1 MNKMIY
7 DNLKSS
13 VIQMNAIVAKL
24 KLIDLPNKPKQWIK
38 GGKPTKMALKFN
50 RAAIKAGKA
59 YDYLDTSKLVRFTEK
74 GNLGIINKK
83 FDTRYKKPTLIKAQK
98 KLNVFGSVIVRG
110 SASDKSFRYVAQ
122 GDDEVPSWMEGSD
135 PLYNNDLLR
144 TLIQDN
150 NIKGDYRIL
159 IKINSV
165 IAKDKS
171 YLITSASK
179 FWKDYRLDY
188 QYGSEFMIW
197 NNPAINEGDVVHFIF
212 TKEKLLTDQYYQQ
225 KFLDGKVS
233 HCLLQPIMEWAKEM
247 IAGTKSK
254 DTKKRYNA
262 IISKLEGKKPVD
274 KRNKGVI
281 GYLEKYKDGI
291 PETELS
297 NFCEDLQIGMDIEQP
312 FNENLLFEYRS
323 VKKCCKV
330 FKFINTR
337 LNHVDFVDDSNFGHI
352 QFNSLFKTFEPIP
365 VLKGTMLEFQK
376 QLDDANE
383 FYVYTKNSYGISSIR
398 SLTNYLILKSDF
410 SDTVREF
417 EQSHIAGSPALKDC
431 SIDAKKYPELQN
443 FIDLG
448 THFNGTID
456 FKETKNLKNE
466 SNRPASLKHIDMTKA
481 YTQFKNCKYYD
492 GFMMQ
497 ITDFRKTNKIV
508 SNGLYYVED
517 IDLTNCA
524 PKFIEIMETVGW
536 YHSYNVYTKEEL
548 EALTKYGGKYTI
560 TAGCWGARS
569 EFDFGLLNQQMLSDK
584 ETIMVGDKE
593 ISIPYYSKWAGMN
606 CMVNEKKNFWVKGDE
621 KYFKSLNADTSIYYA
636 EGEARIAY
644 DNTYQYNKKHIT
656 AQITAYQRL
665 QMLDQMM
672 EMDVSKIYRICCDG
686 IYYEAH
692 DFKIDKVFSPK
703 TKITFNNEECE
714 DYLSGIIV
722 SKKDRYI
729 DFDSLAPFRENYKT
743 EIFDGAGGDGKTYHN
758 LFIDTGLV
766 NVVYAPHSNKLMSA
780 MSAQYLDHF
789 GTKLTTTNHH
799 RLLNEPYATEDT
811 AKYSVYVIDECSML
825 TEKQKE
831 QLMKTIKGKIIF
843 CGDLSC
849 QCEPVYEKRNR
860 AEEADMTDEEKAEE
874 AKNYIQMT
882 YDGIDNIAE
891 QSPKNWRFDDTAQ
904 LKAANYLRSCI
915 KNKKLSNMKLLP
927 YQVVDKYY
935 VKANYGVND
944 IILVSQ
950 HKYNDQW
957 TKAFKKLE
965 KYKVTNNT
973 RDYKNGD
980 VCFKKMKNVTTEL
993 RHGYTVHSVQG
1004 ETFTNNIY
1012 IDMRSMTSARIFY
1025 TAISRAKYSSQIY
1038 LVK

>member
-1 MNKMIY
+1 MSQSQLITK
-7 DNLKSS
+7 LKS
-13 VIQMNAIVAKL
+13 
-24 KLIDLPNKPKQWIK
+24 IDLPNKPKLWIK
-38 GGKPTKMALKFN
+38 GGIPTKKALKFN
-50 RAAIKAGKA
+50 RAAIKAGEIFG
-59 YDYLDTSKLVRFTEK
+59 YLDTSKLVRFTEK

-83 FDTRYKKPTLIKAQK
+83 YDTRYIKPTLVKAQK
-98 KLNVFGSVIVRG
+98 KLNVFGSVIVPKKET
-110 SASDKSFRYVAQ
+110 KSFRYVAQ
-122 GDDEVPSWMEGSD
+122 DNGTPSWMEGSD
-135 PLYNNDLLR
+135 PLYNNDLLI
-144 TLIQDN
+144 TLIRDN
-150 NIKGDYRIL
+150 NIKGDYRII

-165 IAKDKS
+165 IAKDNS

-179 FWKDYRLDY
+179 FWKDNSIQY
-188 QYGSEFMIW
+188 QIDSPYMIW
-197 NNPAINEGDVVHFIF
+197 NNPTINAGDVVHFIF
-212 TKEKLLTDQYYQQ
+212 TKEKLLPKKYYQQ

-233 HCLLQPIMEWAKEM
+233 HCLLQPIMEWAIDIVLK
-247 IAGTKSK
+247 TKSN

-262 IISKLEGKKPVD
+262 IISKFVSKKPVD
-274 KRNKGVI
+274 KRNKKVI

-312 FNENLLFEYRS
+312 FNENLLYEYRS
-323 VKKCCKV
+323 VKKSLKV

-337 LNHVDFVDDSNFGHI
+337 LNHVEFVDDSNFRNI
-352 QFNSLFKTFEPIP
+352 KFNSLFKTFEPIP
-365 VLKGTMLEFQK
+365 VLKGTMLDFQK
-376 QLDDANE
+376 QLDDTNE

-431 SIDAKKYPELQN
+431 SIDAKKFPELQN

-456 FKETKNLKNE
+456 FKETKHLKNE
-466 SNRPASLKHIDMTKA
+466 SNRPASLKHIDMTQA

-497 ITDFRKTNKIV
+497 ITDFRKTEKIIG
-508 SNGLYYVED
+508 NGLYYVED
-517 IDLTNCA
+517 IDLTDCS
-524 PKFIEIMETVGW
+524 PKFIEIMEYVGW

-569 EFDFGLLNQQMLSDK
+569 EFEFDKNMLSK
-584 ETIMVGDKE
+584 KE
-593 ISIPYYSKWAGMN
+593 IIQIDVNDANKDVTIPFYSKWAGMN
-606 CMVNEKKNFWVKGDE
+606 CMVNEKKNFWMKGNE
-621 KYFKSLNADTSIYYA
+621 KYFKTLNTNTSIYYA

-672 EMDVSKIYRICCDG
+672 EMDVSKIIRICCDG
-686 IYYEAH
+686 IYYEDH

-703 TKITFNNEECE
+703 TKITFNNDPCE

-722 SKKDRYI
+722 SKKDRYVDI
-729 DFDSLAPFRENYKT
+729 DSLAPFRENYKT

-758 LFIDTGLV
+758 LFIDTGFV

-780 MSAQYLDHF
+780 MAAIYLKET
-789 GTKLTTTNHH
+789 GKKLTTTNHH
-799 RLLNEPYATEDT
+799 RLLNKPYAIKDT
-811 AKYSVYVIDECSML
+811 AKYCVYIIDECSML

-831 QLMKTIKGKIIF
+831 QLMKTINGKIIF

-849 QCEPVYEKRNR
+849 QCEPVYDKRNR
-860 AEEADMTDEEKAEE
+860 AEEADMTDEEKVDE

-882 YDGIDNIAE
+882 YDGIDHIAD
-891 QSPKNWRFDDTAQ
+891 QSPKNWRFKDDLQ

-915 KNKKLSNMKLLP
+915 KSKTPINMGMLP
-927 YQVVDKYY
+927 YQIVDKYY
-935 VKANYGVND
+935 VKANYDVKD

-957 TKAFKKLE
+957 TQAFKKLE

-980 VCFKKMKNVTTEL
+980 VVYEKIKNVNTEL
-993 RHGYTVHSVQG
+993 RHGYTIHSVQG
-1004 ETFTNNIY
+1004 ETFTNKIY

-1025 TAISRAKYSSQIY
+1025 TAISRAEYSTQIY

>member
-1 MNKMIY
+1 MNLNNTLSNLNMSQSQLITK
-7 DNLKSS
+7 LKS
-13 VIQMNAIVAKL
+13 
-24 KLIDLPNKPKQWIK
+24 IDLPNKPKLWIK
-38 GGKPTKMALKFN
+38 GGKPTKKALKFN
-50 RAAIKAGKA
+50 RAAIKAGEIFG
-59 YDYLDTSKLVRFTEK
+59 YLDTDKLVKINES
-74 GNLGIINKK
+74 GNVSVISKK
-83 FDTRYKKPTLIKAQK
+83 YDGRYIKPTLVKAQK
-98 KLNVFGSVIVRG
+98 KLNVFGSVIVPKKET
-110 SASDKSFRYVAQ
+110 KSFRYVAQ
-122 GDDEVPSWMEGSD
+122 ENGTPSWMEGSD
-135 PLYNNDLLR
+135 PLYSNSLLKTIIR
-144 TLIQDN
+144 DN
-150 NIKGDYRIL
+150 NISGNYRIL
-159 IKINSV
+159 ININGNNAYESNVDINSKF
-165 IAKDKS
+165 IKDIPQTFQADSDKM
-171 YLITSASK
+171 K
-179 FWKDYRLDY
+179 
-188 QYGSEFMIW
+188 W
-197 NNPAINEGDVVHFIF
+197 NQNIKAGDVVHFIF
-212 TKEKLLTDQYYQQ
+212 TKEKLLSLKYYQQ

-233 HCLLQPIMEWAKEM
+233 HCLLQPIIEWANEM
-247 IAGTKSK
+247 IAATKSK
-254 DTKKRYNA
+254 DVKNRYNA
-262 IISKLEGKKPVD
+262 IISKLVGKKPVD

-312 FNENLLFEYRS
+312 FNENLLYEYRS

-337 LNHVDFVDDSNFGHI
+337 LNHVDFVDDSNFRHI
-352 QFNSLFKTFEPIP
+352 KFNSLFKTFEPIP

-376 QLDDANE
+376 QLDKNLE

-410 SDTVREF
+410 SNTVREF

-456 FKETKNLKNE
+456 FKETNHLKNE
-466 SNRPASLKHIDMTKA
+466 SNRPASLKHIDMTQA
-481 YTQFKNCKYYD
+481 YTQFKNCQYYD

-497 ITDFRKTNKIV
+497 ITDFRKTDKIV

-517 IDLTNCA
+517 IDLTDCS
-524 PKFIEIMETVGW
+524 PKFIEIMEYVGW
-536 YHSYNVYTKEEL
+536 FHSYNVYTKEEL

-560 TAGCWGARS
+560 TAGCWGSRS
-569 EFDFGLLNQQMLSDK
+569 EFAFDEKMLSEK

-606 CMVNEKKNFWVKGDE
+606 CMVNEKKNFWMKGDQ
-621 KYFKSLNADTSIYYA
+621 KYFKTLNTTTSIYYA
-636 EGEARIAY
+636 DNEARIAY

-672 EMDVSKIYRICCDG
+672 EMDVSKIIRICCDG

-722 SKKDRYI
+722 SKKDRYV
-729 DFDSLAPFRENYKT
+729 DVESLAPFRENYKT

-758 LFIDTGLV
+758 LFIDTGFV

-780 MSAQYLDHF
+780 MSAQYLKET
-789 GTKLTTTNHH
+789 GGKLATTNHH
-799 RLLNEPYATEDT
+799 RLLNEPYAMTDT
-811 AKYSVYVIDECSML
+811 AKYCVYVIDECSML

-831 QLMKTIKGKIIF
+831 QIMKTIKGKIIF

-860 AEEADMTDEEKAEE
+860 AEEADMTDEEKVDE
-874 AKNYIQMT
+874 ATNYIQMT
-882 YDGIDNIAE
+882 YDGIDHIAD
-891 QSPKNWRFDDTAQ
+891 QSPKNYRFDDTAQ
-904 LKAANYLRSCI
+904 LKAANYLRECI
-915 KNKKLSNMKLLP
+915 KSKKLSNMGMLP
-927 YQVVDKYY
+927 YQVVDKSY
-935 VKANYGVND
+935 VKANYGVKD

-950 HKYNDQW
+950 HKYNDEW
-957 TKAFKKLE
+957 TQAFKKLE

-980 VCFKKMKNVTTEL
+980 VVYEKIKNVNTEL